1 MLNVS
6 GKNIVKKGDVIFE
19 KGEELN
25 QIGIILSGK
34 VVMQGEYVKMIRTQ
48 GSYLALNG
56 YKDQTYH
63 ATYIALEDSVIYAL
77 PTQGNRQSGILFRK
91 MRTIVQLWFLRSL
104 G

>member
-77 PTQGNRQSGILFRK
+77 PDSGGTDNQEYCFEKCGLSCNYGFFA
-91 MRTIVQLWFLRSL
+91 V
-104 G
+104 